1 MSALVKNNMTFI
13 FKSQH
18 HFKLSALEKSDKKF
32 KIFQMQTCCVT
43 YTLALHFCRKLVF
56 KKCTV
61 KNIKLTLTDD
71 ELVLMFLHKK
81 RKKLRFCAYFFI
93 FQEKTPGRV
102 EAV

>member
-1 MSALVKNNMTFI
+1 M
-13 FKSQH
+13 
-18 HFKLSALEKSDKKF
+18 
-32 KIFQMQTCCVT
+32 
-43 YTLALHFCRKLVF
+43 VF

-61 KNIKLTLTDD
+61 KKIKLTLSDD

-81 RKKLRFCAYFFI
+81 RKKLRFWAYFFI